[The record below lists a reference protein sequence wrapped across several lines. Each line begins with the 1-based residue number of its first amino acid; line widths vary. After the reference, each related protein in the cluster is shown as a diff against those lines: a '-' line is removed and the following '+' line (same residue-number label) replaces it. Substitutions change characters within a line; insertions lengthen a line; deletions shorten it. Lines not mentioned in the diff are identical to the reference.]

1 MLLSATVLYCQAAA
15 AHKQRYH
22 QDKTCGV
29 DGETEVVH
37 FTAAA
42 TQEEDDEQYPQPQP
56 QPQPVSVVQV
66 FSLLNNPLNIIV
78 PPFTPRGRF
87 TNYL

>member
-42 TQEEDDEQYPQPQP
+42 TQKEDDEQYPCA
-56 QPQPVSVVQV
+56 VSQTATTAATCIGSTGI
-66 FSLLNNPLNIIV
+66 FIV
-78 PPFTPRGRF
+78 EQSVEHYCTSVYPSG
-87 TNYL
+87 